1 MDTLVI
7 VRKIREAEA
16 LADAGKHGDARR
28 LLEPLLGDG
37 ALTDSHKKLVTKKLD
52 LFAKQQE
59 RMTRIISRR
68 ATSVSA
74 RGDDS
79 DVSSARTAIRNPVDD
94 RDKSERPT
102 DLTIEKE
109 ARGAPTE
116 VVPRARDVDT
126 EIPENRGHK
135 LKIEMRAQ
143 QSSGMWSAI
152 SDRREV
158 VRPPDPSDSQELA
171 PVSDESFHGE
181 EEDDMMKT
189 DIFVAP
195 PEPQK
200 VSDSHVRVDD
210 GEDEKLDEESAPSI
224 GRFQVDRPV
233 YPTGNDTPAPSWNDT
248 PVPQSYTPAPR
259 QGSTVIP
266 RKEPTAVR
274 DSFVIPPADDDPDKH
289 DDSTYLMAEE
299 YFSKRVSQRQR
310 ERSNPELK
318 ALADRLPDDDL
329 RRELAL
335 EVVKLREELES
346 AKSGRK
352 EGTRSGSKKIQREDR
367 PESGSFHIPA
377 SQVNTIV
384 RRAAGTDQIE
394 VHMPGRDDDAAELQV
409 LRRDS
414 VRGKK
419 VANTPTDR
427 IALAQDY
434 IDAAQIDKPSLLK
447 PLATYLGV
455 AVVIGVIAWGVYLGS
470 KALTGGEVETI
481 ELSENG
487 VGRFVLGEAP
497 AKQANVSE
505 FPSLSS
511 VQSNDTGW
519 IVQVD
524 DSGRAIAIIL
534 PGPGYSTDAARQYQ
548 GLVVRLDNRSLD
560 IGRDGAARQ
569 TTMEAFG
576 EPIPEFSQTMW
587 AEAAEYTLRFINKQ
601 GDRALE
607 FHYSTG
613 DETAPLWIRL
623 MDEGAKPAPFDLGDY
638 TTSFQE

>member
-37 ALTDSHKKLVTKKLD
+37 GLTDSHKKLVGKKLD
-52 LFAKQQE
+52 LFTKQQE

-68 ATSVSA
+68 ATSVGA
-74 RGDDS
+74 RADES
-79 DVSSARTAIRNPVDD
+79 DTSSARTAIREPVEG
-94 RDKSERPT
+94 REKSERPT

-109 ARGAPTE
+109 VRGQPTE

-126 EIPENRGHK
+126 EVPESRGHK
-135 LKIEMRAQ
+135 LRVDARAH
-143 QSSGMWSAI
+143 QSSGMWNAI

-171 PVSDESFHGE
+171 PVSDESIHDTDE
-181 EEDDMMKT
+181 DDDMMKT

-195 PEPQK
+195 PDPPK
-200 VSDSHVRVDD
+200 VSDSKVQVAT
-210 GEDEKLDEESAPSI
+210 DEESAPTIS
-224 GRFQVDRPV
+224 RYNVDRPV
-233 YPTGNDTPAPSWNDT
+233 YAAGNDTPAPTWNDT
-248 PVPQSYTPAPR
+248 PVPQSNTPAPR
-259 QGSTVIP
+259 GRGGSTVIP
-266 RKEPTAVR
+266 GKEPLPVR
-274 DSFVIPPADDDPDKH
+274 DSIVVPPHEDLPDKR

-335 EVVKLREELES
+335 EVVKLREELKDARSDRRE
-346 AKSGRK
+346 A
-352 EGTRSGSKKIQREDR
+352 TRSGSKKIQREDR

-414 VRGKK
+414 VRGQK
-419 VANTPTDR
+419 VTNTPTDR

-434 IDAAQIDKPSLLK
+434 IDAAQIDKPGLLK

-455 AVVIGVIAWGVYLGS
+455 AVVIAVIAWAVYLGS
-470 KALTGGEVETI
+470 RALGGDDLEQLLLTDQ
-481 ELSENG
+481 G
-487 VGRFVLGEAP
+487 VADFRLGDRPKDRPDVQGFAGEP
-497 AKQANVSE
+497 V
-505 FPSLSS
+505 
-511 VQSNDTGW
+511 VQSQAAGLIIQLDDNDN
-519 IVQVD
+519 
-524 DSGRAIAIIL
+524 AIAIVV
-534 PGPGYSTDAARQYQ
+534 PGPEYSPHAARRLD
-548 GLVVRLDNRSLD
+548 GLVIRFDDKSLEVGTTGAGMTTVRKAL
-560 IGRDGAARQ
+560 
-569 TTMEAFG
+569 G
-576 EPIPEFSQTMW
+576 EPTPPFSPSLW
-587 AEAAEYTLRFINKQ
+587 AETGFYTLRYVNKA
-601 GDRALE
+601 GNRALE
-607 FHYSTG
+607 FHYRAG
-613 DETAPLWIRL
+613 DDTRPQWIRL
-623 MDEGAKPAPFDLGDY
+623 LDEGATPAPFDLAKYAPARGAD
-638 TTSFQE
+638 E